1 MIIMPSILFT
11 VFGIWMTLRGSRKIA
26 IVAWVLAI
34 LAMLG
39 AMSYHMDDT
48 LNISL

>member
-11 VFGIWMTLRGSRKIA
+11 VFGVWMAMRGSRTVA
-26 IVAWVLAI
+26 IFAWVLAI
-34 LAMLG
+34 LSMLG
-39 AMSYHMDDT
+39 AMFYHMDDT